1 MSILLQRSILEK
13 CKIGDNTIIY
23 DNVFIG
29 DNTIVCNNCVIG
41 EPLNTYYYNDN
52 YENPMTF
59 IGANSL
65 IRVILL
71 YMQVMF

>member
-1 MSILLQRSILEK
+1 MKFEGKNVHIASKVNIGENV
-13 CKIGDNTIIY
+13 KIGDNTIIY

-41 EPLNTYYYNDN
+41 EPLNTYYYNND

-59 IGANSL
+59 IGAN
-65 IRVILL
+65 
-71 YMQVMF
+71 